1 VGQKG
6 KHPRSASKPG
16 EARRIPLK
24 RMKIV
29 SALDDDYEPICVLH
43 LRPLREQMLANV
55 GASRVPKW
63 LPI

>member
-1 VGQKG
+1 M
-6 KHPRSASKPG
+6 
-16 EARRIPLK
+16 K